1 MNRIFSALCTAT
13 LTLLPAAAFAA
24 AEVTP
29 PTATVAEQGLKGT
42 VTETMN
48 TGGYTYL
55 QLNKGDQSVWVAIPE
70 TKVTKGAEI
79 TCRPGMEMR
88 NFESKTLKRT
98 FPSIIFSPGV
108 ANAQEA
114 PMPSPHGMPAKA
126 PATTATES
134 GFAQALKAEQQH
146 PATETM
152 GVQPVGQSPGSLGAI
167 VPSKD
172 IVVEKASGS
181 SSYTVGECYSKA
193 KDLDNSS
200 VTVRGKVVKVSPRIM
215 GKNWVHLQDGTGS
228 PMQNTHDLVLTTQD
242 LPELGTIVTFSG
254 TLHANRDFG
263 AGYKYAVIIEDA
275 ALKQ

>member
-1 MNRIFSALCTAT
+1 MNRVFSALCTAT
-13 LTLLPAAAFAA
+13 LFLLPAAVFAA
-24 AEVTP
+24 SEAAP
-29 PTATVAEQGLKGT
+29 PAAMMAQQGLKGT

-55 QLNKGDQSVWVAIPE
+55 QLSKGNQSVWVAIPE
-70 TKVTKGAEI
+70 TTVEKGTEI
-79 TCRPGMEMR
+79 TCRPGMEMQ
-88 NFESKTLKRT
+88 NFESKTLNRT
-98 FPSIIFSPGV
+98 FPSIIFSPGI

-114 PMPSPHGMPAKA
+114 PMPSPHGMTTTAPAK
-126 PATTATES
+126 ES
-134 GFAQALKAEQQH
+134 DFAQALQAEQQQ
-146 PATETM
+146 PATEGM

-172 IVVEKASGS
+172 IVVEKASGKN
-181 SSYTVGECYSKA
+181 SYTVGEFYAKA
-193 KDLDNSS
+193 KELDNSS
-200 VTVRGKVVKVSPRIM
+200 VSVRGKVVKVSPRIM

-228 PMQNTHDLVLTTQD
+228 PMQNTHDLVLTTQE

-275 ALKQ
+275 SLKQ